1 MDVHHPYVP
10 PATHQR
16 PFRDDPVSERRAI
29 QLRRKMVEEQAL
41 EDHERETVLDLYDA
55 EIRFTDAEIARLVEG
70 IQDTWKGDP
79 FIAFTA
85 DHGESFGEHGRYS
98 HPPTFYDEVL
108 HVPLVIDASDA
119 SKTVGTA
126 HEELVGLMDVAPTLV
141 DYADRDQPGNF
152 YGNSLRPL
160 MENGDGTENT

>member
-70 IQDTWKGDP
+70 IQDT
-79 FIAFTA
+79 
-85 DHGESFGEHGRYS
+85 
-98 HPPTFYDEVL
+98 
-108 HVPLVIDASDA
+108 
-119 SKTVGTA
+119 
-126 HEELVGLMDVAPTLV
+126 
-141 DYADRDQPGNF
+141 
-152 YGNSLRPL
+152 
-160 MENGDGTENT
+160 